1 MPFDLETFTLIHVAI
16 SLVGIGAGLIAV
28 LGWIS
33 GRRLAAMTGLFLLTT
48 LLTSVTGFGFP
59 FEKFTP
65 AHGVG
70 ILSLVI
76 LAVNF
81 YAKYAQRLEGPW
93 RGIFVVTAVIALY
106 FNFFV
111 LVVQSFQKV
120 PALKELA
127 PNQTEPPFAIAQGV
141 TLIVFVV
148 LGVLA
153 TKRYPTTP
161 PQPPIV

>member
-16 SLVGIGAGLIAV
+16 SLVGVGSGLIAV

-33 GRRLAAMTGLFLLTT
+33 GRRLAPMTGLFLLTT
-48 LLTSVTGFGFP
+48 LLTSVTGFMFP
-59 FEKFTP
+59 FERFTP

-81 YAKYAQRLEGPW
+81 YARYAQRLEGRW
-93 RGIFVVTAVIALY
+93 RGIFVVTSVVALY

-120 PALKELA
+120 PSLKELA
-127 PNQTEPPFAIAQGV
+127 PNQTEPPFGIAQGV
-141 TLIVFVV
+141 TLVVFVV
-148 LGVLA
+148 LGILA
-153 TKRYPTTP
+153 TKRYPATA
-161 PQPPIV
+161 PQAR

>member
-93 RGIFVVTAVIALY
+93 RGIFVVTSVVALY

-120 PALKELA
+120 PSLKELA

-141 TLIVFVV
+141 ALVVFLV
-148 LGVLA
+148 LGILA
-153 TKRYPTTP
+153 TKRYPATEP
-161 PQPPIV
+161 GRL

>member
-1 MPFDLETFTLIHVAI
+1 MPFNLETYTLIHVAI

-33 GRRLAAMTGLFLLTT
+33 GKRLASMTGLFLLTT
-48 LLTSVTGFGFP
+48 LLTSITGFGFP

-93 RGIFVVTAVIALY
+93 RGIFVVTSVVALY
-106 FNFFV
+106 FNTFV
-111 LVVQSFQKV
+111 LVVQSF
-120 PALKELA
+120 
-127 PNQTEPPFAIAQGV
+127 
-141 TLIVFVV
+141 
-148 LGVLA
+148 
-153 TKRYPTTP
+153 
-161 PQPPIV
+161 